1 VVEEWD
7 YVEISF
13 VGKLNGEVFEGGS
26 STANVGMIVNDHDS
40 GYIPGF
46 ASGIIGTKIGETVN
60 VPVTFPTDY
69 NEALAGKENEIAE
82 LNDKYL
88 RLYAEY
94 DNFRRRSAKE
104 REAIYFDAKSD
115 AVKNILPILDNMER
129 ATAFTEADK
138 ILEGMNLILK
148 SFNEN
153 LSKMD
158 VKEIEALGKT
168 FDPNIHYAV
177 MHVEDEAY
185 GESEVVEVL
194 QKGYICGDKVIRYA
208 MVKVAN

>member
-1 VVEEWD
+1 MQEEIKNPEIVEETVD
-7 YVEISF
+7 AEENNKKDKKKNKKQDAEIASL
-13 VGKLNGEVFEGGS
+13 KEEV
-26 STANVGMIVNDHDS
+26 
-40 GYIPGF
+40 
-46 ASGIIGTKIGETVN
+46 
-60 VPVTFPTDY
+60 
-69 NEALAGKENEIAE
+69 LAKEREIAE

-104 REAIYFDAKSD
+104 RENIYFDAKSD
-115 AVKNILPILDNMER
+115 TLKNVLPILDNMER
-129 ATAFTEADK
+129 ATAYTEADK

-153 LSKMD
+153 FNKMD

-177 MHVEDEAY
+177 MHIEDENY

-194 QKGYICGDKVIRYA
+194 QKGYICGDKVIIYA

>member
-1 VVEEWD
+1 MQEEIKNTETVEETVQTEEVSKKD
-7 YVEISF
+7 KKKSKKLDAEITELKEIIVS
-13 VGKLNGEVFEGGS
+13 KEQEV
-26 STANVGMIVNDHDS
+26 
-40 GYIPGF
+40 
-46 ASGIIGTKIGETVN
+46 
-60 VPVTFPTDY
+60 
-69 NEALAGKENEIAE
+69 AE

-104 REAIYFDAKSD
+104 RENIYFDAKSD
-115 AVKNILPILDNMER
+115 TIKNILPILDNMER

-148 SFNEN
+148 SFNDN
-153 LSKMD
+153 FAKMD
-158 VKEIEALGKT
+158 IKEIEALGKT
-168 FDPNIHYAV
+168 FDPNVHYAV
-177 MHVEDEAY
+177 MHIEDENY
-185 GESEVVEVL
+185 GENEVVEVL

>member
-1 VVEEWD
+1 MQEEVKNTEMATD
-7 YVEISF
+7 AEPVATEEAKKEKKKSKKSDAE
-13 VGKLNGEVFEGGS
+13 VLKLKEEL
-26 STANVGMIVNDHDS
+26 
-40 GYIPGF
+40 
-46 ASGIIGTKIGETVN
+46 
-60 VPVTFPTDY
+60 
-69 NEALAGKENEIAE
+69 EAKEKEIAE

-94 DNFRRRSAKE
+94 DNFRRRSLKE
-104 REAIYFDAKSD
+104 RESIYFDAKSD
-115 AVKNILPILDNMER
+115 TLKNILSILDNMER

-148 SFNEN
+148 SFNESF
-153 LSKMD
+153 SKMD
-158 VKEIEALGKT
+158 VKEIDALGKP

-177 MHVEDEAY
+177 MHIEDESY
-185 GESEVVEVL
+185 GENEVVEVL

>member
-1 VVEEWD
+1 MQEE
-7 YVEISF
+7 I
-13 VGKLNGEVFEGGS
+13 KN
-26 STANVGMIVNDHDS
+26 
-40 GYIPGF
+40 P
-46 ASGIIGTKIGETVN
+46 ETVDETVKAEEN
-60 VPVTFPTDY
+60 KKDKKK
-69 NEALAGKENEIAE
+69 NKKQDAEIEALEAKLAAKEKEIAE

-104 REAIYFDAKSD
+104 REGIYSDAKSD
-115 AVKNILPILDNMER
+115 ALKNILPILDNMER

-153 LSKMD
+153 FAKMG

-168 FDPNIHYAV
+168 FDPEVHYAV
-177 MHVEDEAY
+177 MHIEDESY
-185 GESEVVEVL
+185 GENEVVEVL
-194 QKGYICGDKVIRYA
+194 QKGYICGEKVIRYA

>member
-1 VVEEWD
+1 MQQEIKNNETVEEKEKAE
-7 YVEISF
+7 EIKKDKKKNKKSDAELAEL
-13 VGKLNGEVFEGGS
+13 KAAL
-26 STANVGMIVNDHDS
+26 
-40 GYIPGF
+40 
-46 ASGIIGTKIGETVN
+46 
-60 VPVTFPTDY
+60 
-69 NEALAGKENEIAE
+69 EAKEKELAE

-115 AVKNILPILDNMER
+115 TLKSILPILDNMER

-153 LSKMD
+153 FTKMD

-168 FDPNIHYAV
+168 FDPNVHYAV

-194 QKGYICGDKVIRYA
+194 QKGYICGEKVIRYA

>member
-1 VVEEWD
+1 MTEEIKD
-7 YVEISF
+7 TEMTEEIKEEENKKDTKKNKKTDAEIASL
-13 VGKLNGEVFEGGS
+13 KE
-26 STANVGMIVNDHDS
+26 MIM
-40 GYIPGF
+40 
-46 ASGIIGTKIGETVN
+46 A
-60 VPVTFPTDY
+60 
-69 NEALAGKENEIAE
+69 KENEIAE

-104 REAIYFDAKSD
+104 REAIYSDAKSD
-115 AVKNILPILDNMER
+115 AIKNILPILDNMER

-148 SFNEN
+148 TFNE
-153 LSKMD
+153 SFAKMD

-168 FDPNIHYAV
+168 FDPNVHYAV
-177 MHVEDEAY
+177 MHVEDESF

>member
-1 VVEEWD
+1 MQEEIKNPETVEETVTSEETNKKEKKKSKK
-7 YVEISF
+7 VEAEITEL
-13 VGKLNGEVFEGGS
+13 KE
-26 STANVGMIVNDHDS
+26 IV
-40 GYIPGF
+40 
-46 ASGIIGTKIGETVN
+46 
-60 VPVTFPTDY
+60 
-69 NEALAGKENEIAE
+69 LAKEKEIAE

-94 DNFRRRSAKE
+94 DNFRRRSAKD
-104 REAIYFDAKSD
+104 RENVYFDAKSD
-115 AVKNILPILDNMER
+115 TLKNILPILDNMER

-153 LSKMD
+153 FSKMD

-168 FDPNIHYAV
+168 FDPNVHYAV
-177 MHVEDEAY
+177 MHIEDENY
-185 GESEVVEVL
+185 GENEVVEVL

>member
-1 VVEEWD
+1 MQEEIKNPETVEEAVTTEESNKKD
-7 YVEISF
+7 KKKSKKSDAEIAEL
-13 VGKLNGEVFEGGS
+13 KE
-26 STANVGMIVNDHDS
+26 IV
-40 GYIPGF
+40 
-46 ASGIIGTKIGETVN
+46 
-60 VPVTFPTDY
+60 
-69 NEALAGKENEIAE
+69 LAKEKEIAE

-104 REAIYFDAKSD
+104 KEAIYFDAKSD
-115 AVKNILPILDNMER
+115 TVKNILPILDNMER
-129 ATAFTEADK
+129 ACAFTEADK

-153 LSKMD
+153 FEKMD

-168 FDPNIHYAV
+168 FDPSVHYAV
-177 MHVEDEAY
+177 MHVDDESF

>member
-1 VVEEWD
+1 MQEEIKNPETVEETVTTEEGNKKD
-7 YVEISF
+7 KKKSKKSDAEIAEL
-13 VGKLNGEVFEGGS
+13 KE
-26 STANVGMIVNDHDS
+26 IV
-40 GYIPGF
+40 
-46 ASGIIGTKIGETVN
+46 
-60 VPVTFPTDY
+60 
-69 NEALAGKENEIAE
+69 LAKEKEIAE

-104 REAIYFDAKSD
+104 KEATYFDAKSD
-115 AVKNILPILDNMER
+115 TVKNILPILDNMER
-129 ATAFTEADK
+129 ACAFTEADK

-153 LSKMD
+153 FAKMD

-168 FDPNIHYAV
+168 FDPSVHYAV
-177 MHVEDEAY
+177 MHVDDESF

>member
-1 VVEEWD
+1 MQEE
-7 YVEISF
+7 IKNS
-13 VGKLNGEVFEGGS
+13 
-26 STANVGMIVNDHDS
+26 
-40 GYIPGF
+40 
-46 ASGIIGTKIGETVN
+46 ETVEDAKAEETKKDKKKAKK
-60 VPVTFPTDY
+60 VDAQVLELQ
-69 NEALAGKENEIAE
+69 EALEKKEKELAE
-82 LNDKYL
+82 QNDKYL

-104 REAIYFDAKSD
+104 RENIYFDAKSD
-115 AVKNILPILDNMER
+115 TLKNILPILDNMER
-129 ATAFTEADK
+129 ATAFSEADK

-153 LSKMD
+153 FAKMD

-177 MHVEDEAY
+177 MHIEDENF
-185 GESEVVEVL
+185 GENEVVEVL
-194 QKGYICGDKVIRYA
+194 QKGYICGEKVIRYA

>member
-1 VVEEWD
+1 MVQEE
-7 YVEISF
+7 I
-13 VGKLNGEVFEGGS
+13 KNQ
-26 STANVGMIVNDHDS
+26 
-40 GYIPGF
+40 
-46 ASGIIGTKIGETVN
+46 ETVDETVKTEESKKDKKKN
-60 VPVTFPTDY
+60 KKL
-69 NEALAGKENEIAE
+69 ESEIEELKEEILSKEKEIAE

-104 REAIYFDAKSD
+104 REAIYSDAKSD
-115 AVKNILPILDNMER
+115 TLKNILPILDNMER

-153 LSKMD
+153 FTKMD
-158 VKEIEALGKT
+158 VKEIEALGTT
-168 FDPNIHYAV
+168 FDPNVHYAV
-177 MHVEDEAY
+177 MHVEDDSY

-194 QKGYICGDKVIRYA
+194 QKGYICGEKVIRYA

>member
-1 VVEEWD
+1 MQEEIKNPETVEE
-7 YVEISF
+7 
-13 VGKLNGEVFEGGS
+13 
-26 STANVGMIVNDHDS
+26 
-40 GYIPGF
+40 
-46 ASGIIGTKIGETVN
+46 TV
-60 VPVTFPTDY
+60 VQDEPK
-69 NEALAGKENEIAE
+69 KEKKKSKKADAEIAE
-82 LNDKYL
+82 LKTIVLAKEKEIADLNDKYL

-104 REAIYFDAKSD
+104 REGIYFEAKSD
-115 AVKNILPILDNMER
+115 TLKNILPVLDNMER

-153 LSKMD
+153 FSKMD

-168 FDPNIHYAV
+168 FDPNVHYAV
-177 MHVEDEAY
+177 MHVEDESY
-185 GESEVVEVL
+185 GENEVVEVL

>member
-1 VVEEWD
+1 MQEEIKNPETVEETVKSENTD
-7 YVEISF
+7 KKEKKKTKKADAEIAELKS
-13 VGKLNGEVFEGGS
+13 LL
-26 STANVGMIVNDHDS
+26 
-40 GYIPGF
+40 
-46 ASGIIGTKIGETVN
+46 
-60 VPVTFPTDY
+60 
-69 NEALAGKENEIAE
+69 EAKEKEIAE

-115 AVKNILPILDNMER
+115 TIKNILPILDNMER

-148 SFNEN
+148 SFNDN
-153 LSKMD
+153 FSKMD

-168 FDPNIHYAV
+168 FDPNLHYAV
-177 MHVEDEAY
+177 MHIDDENY
-185 GESEVVEVL
+185 GENEVVEVL
-194 QKGYICGDKVIRYA
+194 QKGYICGEKVIRYA

>member
-1 VVEEWD
+1 VQEE
-7 YVEISF
+7 I
-13 VGKLNGEVFEGGS
+13 KNPEVMNEE
-26 STANVGMIVNDHDS
+26 
-40 GYIPGF
+40 
-46 ASGIIGTKIGETVN
+46 ASAEENASK
-60 VPVTFPTDY
+60 
-69 NEALAGKENEIAE
+69 KENKKKAKKSDAEAAE
-82 LNDKYL
+82 LKAALEAREKELAELGDKYL

-115 AVKNILPILDNMER
+115 TLKNILPILDNMER

-138 ILEGMNLILK
+138 VLEGMNLILK

-153 LSKMD
+153 FVKMD

-168 FDPNIHYAV
+168 FDPNLHYAV
-177 MHVEDEAY
+177 MHIEDEAY

>member
-1 VVEEWD
+1 MQEEIKNPETVE
-7 YVEISF
+7 
-13 VGKLNGEVFEGGS
+13 
-26 STANVGMIVNDHDS
+26 
-40 GYIPGF
+40 
-46 ASGIIGTKIGETVN
+46 ETVN
-60 VPVTFPTDY
+60 TEEKSKKDKKKSKK
-69 NEALAGKENEIAE
+69 NDAQIAELQAALEAKEKEIAE

-115 AVKNILPILDNMER
+115 TLKNILPILDNMER

-138 ILEGMNLILK
+138 ILDGMNLILK

-153 LSKMD
+153 FGKMD

-168 FDPNIHYAV
+168 FDPGIHYAV
-177 MHVEDEAY
+177 MHIEDESF
-185 GESEVVEVL
+185 GENEVVEVL

>member
-1 VVEEWD
+1 MQEEIKNPETVE
-7 YVEISF
+7 
-13 VGKLNGEVFEGGS
+13 
-26 STANVGMIVNDHDS
+26 
-40 GYIPGF
+40 
-46 ASGIIGTKIGETVN
+46 ETVN
-60 VPVTFPTDY
+60 MEENKKDKKKSKKS
-69 NEALAGKENEIAE
+69 EAEIAELKEMVLAKEKEIAE

-104 REAIYFDAKSD
+104 KEATYFDAKSD
-115 AVKNILPILDNMER
+115 TVKNILPILDNMER
-129 ATAFTEADK
+129 ACAFTEADK
-138 ILEGMNLILK
+138 ILEGVNLILK

-153 LSKMD
+153 LAKMD

-168 FDPNIHYAV
+168 FDPTVHYAV
-177 MHVEDEAY
+177 MHVDDESY

-194 QKGYICGDKVIRYA
+194 QKGYLCGDKVIRYA

>member
-1 VVEEWD
+1 MQEEIKNPETVEETAKAEEANKKEKKKSKKLD
-7 YVEISF
+7 AEIAEL
-13 VGKLNGEVFEGGS
+13 K
-26 STANVGMIVNDHDS
+26 
-40 GYIPGF
+40 
-46 ASGIIGTKIGETVN
+46 
-60 VPVTFPTDY
+60 
-69 NEALAGKENEIAE
+69 EAVLAKEKEIAE

-94 DNFRRRSAKE
+94 DNFRRRTAKE
-104 REAIYFDAKSD
+104 REATYFDAKSD
-115 AVKNILPILDNMER
+115 TVKNVLPILDNMER

-148 SFNEN
+148 SFNE
-153 LSKMD
+153 SFAKMD

-168 FDPNIHYAV
+168 FDPNVHYAV
-177 MHVEDEAY
+177 MHVEDDAF
-185 GESEVVEVL
+185 GENEVVEVL

>member
-1 VVEEWD
+1 MQEEIKNTETVDNAETVEETKKD
-7 YVEISF
+7 KKKNKKAEAEIAEL
-13 VGKLNGEVFEGGS
+13 KATL
-26 STANVGMIVNDHDS
+26 
-40 GYIPGF
+40 
-46 ASGIIGTKIGETVN
+46 
-60 VPVTFPTDY
+60 
-69 NEALAGKENEIAE
+69 EAKEKEIAE

-104 REAIYFDAKSD
+104 RENIYFDAKSD
-115 AVKNILPILDNMER
+115 TLKNVLPILDNMER
-129 ATAFTEADK
+129 ATAYTEADK

-148 SFNEN
+148 SFNDN
-153 LSKMD
+153 FNKMD

-168 FDPNIHYAV
+168 FDPNVHYAV
-177 MHVEDEAY
+177 MHIEDENL
-185 GESEVVEVL
+185 GENEVVEVL

>member
-1 VVEEWD
+1 MTEEIKNPQSAD
-7 YVEISF
+7 DTAKAEGNEKKEKKKVKKSDAEIAEL
-13 VGKLNGEVFEGGS
+13 K
-26 STANVGMIVNDHDS
+26 
-40 GYIPGF
+40 
-46 ASGIIGTKIGETVN
+46 
-60 VPVTFPTDY
+60 
-69 NEALAGKENEIAE
+69 EAIEAKDKEIAE

-94 DNFRRRSAKE
+94 ENFRRRSAKE
-104 REAIYFDAKSD
+104 REAIYSDAKSD
-115 AVKNILPILDNMER
+115 TLKQVLPILDNLER

-138 ILEGMNLILK
+138 VLEGLTLILK
-148 SFNEN
+148 SFGD
-153 LSKMD
+153 SFAKMD

-168 FDPNIHYAV
+168 FDPNVHYAV
-177 MHVEDEAY
+177 MHVEDENY

>member
-1 VVEEWD
+1 MQEEIKNPETVEET
-7 YVEISF
+7 VET
-13 VGKLNGEVFEGGS
+13 E
-26 STANVGMIVNDHDS
+26 
-40 GYIPGF
+40 
-46 ASGIIGTKIGETVN
+46 ETSKKDKKKNKNHEAEIAELKEMVLS
-60 VPVTFPTDY
+60 
-69 NEALAGKENEIAE
+69 NEKEIAE

-104 REAIYFDAKSD
+104 RENVYFDAKSD
-115 AVKNILPILDNMER
+115 TLKNVLPILDNMER
-129 ATAFTEADK
+129 ATTFTDADK

-148 SFNEN
+148 SFNESF
-153 LSKMD
+153 SKMD

-168 FDPNIHYAV
+168 FDPNLHYAV
-177 MHVEDEAY
+177 MHIEDESY

>member
-1 VVEEWD
+1 VQEEMKNK
-7 YVEISF
+7 EAA
-13 VGKLNGEVFEGGS
+13 E
-26 STANVGMIVNDHDS
+26 
-40 GYIPGF
+40 
-46 ASGIIGTKIGETVN
+46 ETVKAEESKKDKKKN
-60 VPVTFPTDY
+60 KKADA
-69 NEALAGKENEIAE
+69 EIEELKAAILEKEKEIAE

-94 DNFRRRSAKE
+94 DNFRRRSSKE
-104 REAIYFDAKSD
+104 KEASYFDAKSD
-115 AVKNILPILDNMER
+115 TVKSILPILDNMER

-138 ILEGMNLILK
+138 ILEGVNLILK
-148 SFNEN
+148 SFNE
-153 LSKMD
+153 SFAKMD

-168 FDPNIHYAV
+168 FDPNLHYAV
-177 MHVEDEAY
+177 MHIEDESY

>member
-1 VVEEWD
+1 MQEEIKNPETVEET
-7 YVEISF
+7 VET
-13 VGKLNGEVFEGGS
+13 E
-26 STANVGMIVNDHDS
+26 
-40 GYIPGF
+40 
-46 ASGIIGTKIGETVN
+46 ETSKKDKKKNKNHEAEIAELKEMVLS
-60 VPVTFPTDY
+60 
-69 NEALAGKENEIAE
+69 NEKEIAE

-104 REAIYFDAKSD
+104 RENVYFDAKSD
-115 AVKNILPILDNMER
+115 TLKNVLPILDNMER
-129 ATAFTEADK
+129 ATAFTDADK

-148 SFNEN
+148 SFNESF
-153 LSKMD
+153 SKMD

-168 FDPNIHYAV
+168 FDPNLHYAV
-177 MHVEDEAY
+177 MHIEDESY

>member
-1 VVEEWD
+1 MQEEIKNTETVEETEK
-7 YVEISF
+7 VE
-13 VGKLNGEVFEGGS
+13 EVDKKEKKKNKKS
-26 STANVGMIVNDHDS
+26 DAEI
-40 GYIPGF
+40 
-46 ASGIIGTKIGETVN
+46 AELKETVI
-60 VPVTFPTDY
+60 
-69 NEALAGKENEIAE
+69 AKEKEIAE

-104 REAIYFDAKSD
+104 RDSVYSDAKSD
-115 AVKNILPILDNMER
+115 TLKNILPILDNMER

-138 ILEGMNLILK
+138 VLEGMNLILK

-153 LSKMD
+153 LTKMD

-168 FDPNIHYAV
+168 FDPNLHYAV
-177 MHVEDEAY
+177 MHIEDESY
-185 GESEVVEVL
+185 GENEVVEVL

>member
-1 VVEEWD
+1 MQEENKNTETVEETVTTEESKKEKKKNKKTD
-7 YVEISF
+7 AEIL
-13 VGKLNGEVFEGGS
+13 KLKEEL
-26 STANVGMIVNDHDS
+26 
-40 GYIPGF
+40 
-46 ASGIIGTKIGETVN
+46 
-60 VPVTFPTDY
+60 
-69 NEALAGKENEIAE
+69 EAKEKEFAE

-104 REAIYFDAKSD
+104 RENIYFDAKSD
-115 AVKNILPILDNMER
+115 TLKNILPILDNMER
-129 ATAFTEADK
+129 ATAFSEADK

-148 SFNEN
+148 SFNEAFT
-153 LSKMD
+153 KMD

-168 FDPNIHYAV
+168 FDPNVHYAV
-177 MHVEDEAY
+177 MHVEDDSY

>member
-1 VVEEWD
+1 MQEEIKNQETVEEA
-7 YVEISF
+7 VEKEESKKDKKKNKKADAEIEEL
-13 VGKLNGEVFEGGS
+13 K
-26 STANVGMIVNDHDS
+26 
-40 GYIPGF
+40 
-46 ASGIIGTKIGETVN
+46 ETV
-60 VPVTFPTDY
+60 
-69 NEALAGKENEIAE
+69 LAKEKEIAE

-104 REAIYFDAKSD
+104 REAIYADAKGD
-115 AVKNILPILDNMER
+115 TLKNILPILDNMER

-138 ILEGMNLILK
+138 VLEGMNLILK

-153 LSKMD
+153 FAKMD
-158 VKEIEALGKT
+158 VKEIEALGKA
-168 FDPNIHYAV
+168 FDPSVHYAV

-185 GESEVVEVL
+185 GESEVIEVL

>member
-1 VVEEWD
+1 MQDEIKKE
-7 YVEISF
+7 EISTENTEAEEK
-13 VGKLNGEVFEGGS
+13 VSAEECKEGRAEKKKCKKS
-26 STANVGMIVNDHDS
+26 DARI
-40 GYIPGF
+40 
-46 ASGIIGTKIGETVN
+46 AELE
-60 VPVTFPTDY
+60 
-69 NEALAGKENEIAE
+69 EALAKKESELAE
-82 LNDKYL
+82 QNDKYL

-94 DNFRRRSAKE
+94 ENFRRRSAKE
-104 REAIYFDAKSD
+104 REAIYSDAKSD
-115 AVKNILPILDNMER
+115 TLKNILPILDNMER

-153 LSKMD
+153 FAKMD

-168 FDPNIHYAV
+168 FDPNVHYAV
-177 MHVEDEAY
+177 MHVENESF
-185 GESEVVEVL
+185 GEMEVVEVL